1 MQQMQTIILINLG
14 NDDFVI
20 KKHDRIAQMVICP
33 IVKAEFK
40 ITHDLP
46 KTLRGI
52 EGFGSTGKN

>member
-1 MQQMQTIILINLG
+1 
-14 NDDFVI
+14 
-20 KKHDRIAQMVICP
+20 MVICP